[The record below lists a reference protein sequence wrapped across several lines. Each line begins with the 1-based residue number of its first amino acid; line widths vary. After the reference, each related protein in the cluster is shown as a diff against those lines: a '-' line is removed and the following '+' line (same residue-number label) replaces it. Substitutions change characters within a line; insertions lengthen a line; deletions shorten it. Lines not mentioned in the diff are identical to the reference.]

1 MWAQWRYDNGVY
13 GVMST
18 GRGTDFVDATCLL
31 RGTDGT
37 IRIGVEGGPTLE
49 LERGGRTEAIDVDGE
64 TLHRADPDADRFG
77 SRFIDRAVDEVV
89 DALRHGRRSE
99 LDGRIGLNTA
109 EILFGGYESV
119 RRRGRVDVPLDID
132 DNPLEALIESG
143 ALSPASPTDPTA

>member
-18 GRGTDFVDATCLL
+18 GPGTDFVDAACLL

-37 IRIGVEGGPTLE
+37 IRIGVEDGPTLE

-99 LDGRIGLNTA
+99 LDGRTGLNTA

-143 ALSPASPTDPTA
+143 ALSPASPTDTTA